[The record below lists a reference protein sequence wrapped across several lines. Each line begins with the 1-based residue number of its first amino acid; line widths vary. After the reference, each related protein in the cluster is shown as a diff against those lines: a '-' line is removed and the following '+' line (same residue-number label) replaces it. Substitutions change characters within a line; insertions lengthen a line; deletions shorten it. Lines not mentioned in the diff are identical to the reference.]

1 MIENSKE
8 GLIMTIRSK
17 CKHENENNGE
27 NNDIVIYRCGFDKEM
42 NRNGYGI
49 EYYMENGK
57 QKRGGVN
64 MNEN

>member
-27 NNDIVIYRCGFDKEM
+27 NNDGVVYRGGFDEEM
-42 NRNGYGI
+42 NRDGYEMDNEI
-49 EYYMENGK
+49 ENSK
-57 QKRGGVN
+57 QKKGGVN
-64 MNEN
+64 LNEN